1 MAKLSPPLGPD
12 WDWHMHAARRH
23 LREKCPDAALEA
35 LAECERLRP
44 DHIPTQIARAGA
56 LFRCGDHA
64 AALRQ
69 FTGILSIDPCN
80 VAAHHG
86 VGLALHAIGERTG
99 ALAAFKCAVSLDP
112 TAWESWQSIA
122 DITPDEAERLDAVQ
136 AAASALRT
144 LCGHGAP
151 SQYILRQAA
160 KALVCAGQEQE
171 SVHLLQSGLGCFQDQ
186 TWAHTLIAGAHY
198 SLGQFESAVR
208 HQAHALPSSSGRTDA
223 GLPGF
228 APDRALAALL
238 KLTRRL
244 EAGGFRPFLAAGTL
258 LGFVRSGGPLA
269 HDRDI
274 DIGLMRTASG
284 ACDPVDFIRT
294 HPDLLLPR
302 SARQGDRYIGL
313 TLDGIAADIFVFDAT
328 PDGLVC
334 GFSDLPGD
342 IQWRHAPFRLNA
354 MRFGDHTFRIPDPA
368 STYLAECYGPDWQM
382 PTPEF
387 ASALRSP
394 ALHKTSPYAIAFTA
408 LVRARKCLLAGNARK
423 ASALLSQ
430 IPPTAMPDSL
440 STDVSSDL
448 AACRSAYRTIPG
460 GERQP

>member
-1 MAKLSPPLGPD
+1 
-12 WDWHMHAARRH
+12 MHAARRH
-23 LREKCPDAALEA
+23 LREKRPDAALEA

-44 DHIPTQIARAGA
+44 DHIPTQTARAGA
-56 LFRCGDHA
+56 VFRCGDHA

-69 FTGILSIDPCN
+69 FRHILSIDPCN

-86 VGLALHAIGERTG
+86 AGLALHAIGERAG
-99 ALAAFKCAVSLDP
+99 ALAAFKCTVSLDP
-112 TAWESWQSIA
+112 GAWDSWQSIA
-122 DITPDEAERLDAVQ
+122 DITPDEAERLKAVH
-136 AAASALRT
+136 AAAYALRT
-144 LCGHGAP
+144 MCERGTPTRHL
-151 SQYILRQAA
+151 LRQAVS
-160 KALVCAGQEQE
+160 ALVCAGQGQA
-171 SVHLLQSGLGCFQDQ
+171 SVDLLQSGLSCFEDK
-186 TWAHTLIAGAHY
+186 TLVHALIAGAHY

-208 HQAHALPSSSGRTDA
+208 HQAHALPSSSGQTGA

-228 APDRALAALL
+228 TPDRALAALL

-274 DIGLMRTASG
+274 DIGLMHTASG
-284 ACDPVDFIRT
+284 AGDPVDFIRT

-313 TLDGIAADIFVFDAT
+313 TLDGIAADIFLFDAT

-334 GFSDLPGD
+334 GFSGLPGD
-342 IQWRHAPFRLNA
+342 IQWRHAPFRLKT

-382 PTPEF
+382 PNPGF

-394 ALHKTSPYAIAFTA
+394 ALHKTSPHAIAFTA
-408 LVRARKCLLAGNARK
+408 LVRARTCLLAGNARK

-430 IPPTAMPDSL
+430 IPPMAIPDPL
-440 STDVSSDL
+440 STDLSNDL
-448 AACRSAYRTIPG
+448 AAYRSAHQAVPG
-460 GERQP
+460 GERQV